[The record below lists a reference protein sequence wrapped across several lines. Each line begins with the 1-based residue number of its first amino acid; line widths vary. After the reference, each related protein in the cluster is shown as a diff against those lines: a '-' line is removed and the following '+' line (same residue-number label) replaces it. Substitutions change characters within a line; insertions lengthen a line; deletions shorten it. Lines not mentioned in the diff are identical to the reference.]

1 MIYSYI
7 RTFLLWYRTGEAEIL
22 KHWQKGEEK
31 LCAVFWRVRA
41 GKVCCWESIPRFPV
55 CRKYRTNFHT
65 WAKLS
70 ICSIF
75 CTSNKKSNL
84 IHTVLGAARAPIFN
98 YKNSGEKSICQ
109 FFCTFE
115 NCNLLVCLALSFRE
129 SICLLSICLHSMRV
143 HCLLILLSTHHECTY
158 YLCVACIRLY

>member
-1 MIYSYI
+1 MIEESGSRRPKNIRNLIRNTGFFTPPSQICHCLYI
-7 RTFLLWYRTGEAEIL
+7 LITKFNSCFSLTSSRHDLILNTNLSALIGQVEPNFEALTKKER
-22 KHWQKGEEK
+22 KS
-31 LCAVFWRVRA
+31 CALFWRVRA

-84 IHTVLGAARAPIFN
+84 IHTVLGTARGPIFF
-98 YKNSGEKSICQ
+98 YKGSGEK
-109 FFCTFE
+109 
-115 NCNLLVCLALSFRE
+115 
-129 SICLLSICLHSMRV
+129 
-143 HCLLILLSTHHECTY
+143 
-158 YLCVACIRLY
+158 